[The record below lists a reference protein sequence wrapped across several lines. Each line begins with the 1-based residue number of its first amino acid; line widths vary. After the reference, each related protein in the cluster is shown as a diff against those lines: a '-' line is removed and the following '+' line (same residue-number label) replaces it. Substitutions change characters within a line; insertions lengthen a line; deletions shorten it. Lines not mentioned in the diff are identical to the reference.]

1 MIYGFTAF
9 AGFEAAG
16 GFDERLV
23 NYLEDVDLGL
33 RLRLLGWRCRYEPAV
48 ARHWGGG
55 SAEALRA
62 PVTTW
67 AERNTLLLCARAFP
81 GRWWAGPVA
90 YRQVAWLVAALRR
103 GHARA
108 FVRGALAAAP
118 VLPAFL
124 RERRALRE
132 RAAVAVEVA
141 VSARPWRGPRA
152 GGHPRSGF

>member
-1 MIYGFTAF
+1 M
-9 AGFEAAG
+9 
-16 GFDERLV
+16 
-23 NYLEDVDLGL
+23 
-33 RLRLLGWRCRYEPAV
+33 RLRLGGWRCRYVPAV

-141 VSARPWRGPRA
+141 VPARPWRGPRA